1 MKRLTENDLPIGE
14 DLNELIDDK
23 HQWQTN
29 KFLYL
34 LAQTLVAKGV
44 LDTTDI
50 NAILDEIF
58 SQ

>member
-14 DLNELIDDK
+14 DLHRIINQE

-44 LDTTDI
+44 LDTDDI

-58 SQ
+58 A